1 MRFSIEAEQSLVG
14 GLLLDPNR
22 LDDVLEITGAED
34 FYSADNRSIMRYI
47 TEVAQAGRTA
57 DVITV
62 ADAMSGAGMLDA
74 AGGIGYLVELANNT
88 PGASNV
94 AAYAHIVAERA
105 IERRIS
111 EAGQRIAELGED
123 ESIGVD
129 DKLDTLHSELAGL
142 ERRDNAGI
150 IPYDKILKSRIQAI
164 DGKFHN
170 TTPRGMYTGFSALDE
185 RFMGIGNTDLWVVAA
200 RPSMGKTALA
210 MNVAYNQAAQGKE
223 VIIFSMEMSKDQ
235 LTDRLISSVSG
246 INSNLI
252 RSGKLT
258 EHDWPALGAGISKL
272 KEMKIHII
280 DIAGID
286 IHRAKAIARKF
297 ARFGKIGLIV
307 VDYLQLM
314 TDSKAKSR
322 FEEVSSVSRE
332 LKVMAK
338 MIGCPVLALSQLNR
352 GVESRT
358 IKKPGL
364 ADLRESGQIEQDA
377 DLITFIYRD
386 EYYHP
391 DTPNKGTAELIT
403 AKFREG
409 EVGTDILGTELQYA
423 RFKDIDFSNY
433 QFDYKPTDGNKPRGG
448 GFS

>member
-1 MRFSIEAEQSLVG
+1 
-14 GLLLDPNR
+14 
-22 LDDVLEITGAED
+22 
-34 FYSADNRSIMRYI
+34 
-47 TEVAQAGRTA
+47 
-57 DVITV
+57 
-62 ADAMSGAGMLDA
+62 
-74 AGGIGYLVELANNT
+74 
-88 PGASNV
+88 
-94 AAYAHIVAERA
+94 
-105 IERRIS
+105 
-111 EAGQRIAELGED
+111 
-123 ESIGVD
+123 
-129 DKLDTLHSELAGL
+129 
-142 ERRDNAGI
+142 
-150 IPYDKILKSRIQAI
+150 
-164 DGKFHN
+164 
-170 TTPRGMYTGFSALDE
+170 MYTGFSALDE

>member
-22 LDDVLEITGAED
+22 LDDVLEITCAED

-62 ADAMSGAGMLDA
+62 ADAMSDAWMLDSV
-74 AGGIGYLVELANNT
+74 GGIAYLVELANNT
-88 PGASNV
+88 PGSSNV

-105 IERRIS
+105 VERRIS

-129 DKLDTLHSELAGL
+129 DKLDVLHSELAGL

-150 IPYDKILKSRIQAI
+150 VKFNDIIKSRVQAI
-164 DGKFHN
+164 DGKFRN

-200 RPSMGKTALA
+200 RPSMGKTAFA

-252 RSGKLT
+252 RSGKLM
-258 EHDWPALGAGISKL
+258 EPDWPALGAGISKL
-272 KEMKIHII
+272 KDLKIHII

-297 ARFGKIGLIV
+297 SRFGKIGLIV
-307 VDYLQLM
+307 IDYLQLM
-314 TDSKAKSR
+314 TDSKTKNR

-352 GVESRT
+352 GVENRS

-386 EYYHP
+386 EYYNQ
-391 DTPNKGTAELIT
+391 DTPNKCTAEMIT

-423 RFKDIDFSNY
+423 RFKDIDYSNY
-433 QFDYKPTDGNKPRGG
+433 QFDYKPQESKPQRSG